1 MVRMTNAEYGAYV
14 KARCPASP
22 LIKDMLNAF
31 WVGGTIC
38 VLGQLI
44 RNLWMLAGLDAESA
58 GSAMSMTLVFLGTLA
73 TGLGVYDR
81 LAKLGGAGTLLTGV
95 GVYDRLAKLGGAGTL
110 VPITGF
116 ANAMASPAL
125 EFKSEGLVTGLAAK
139 MFIVAGPVIVYG
151 VAASVVYGVIYWA
164 LTR

>member
-1 MVRMTNAEYGAYV
+1 MVHMTNAEYNAYV

-22 LIKDMLNAF
+22 LGKDMLNAF
-31 WVGGTIC
+31 WVGGAIC

-44 RNLWMLAGLDAESA
+44 RNLWMLAGLDGETA
-58 GSAMSMTLVFLGTLA
+58 GTAMSVTLVFLGTLA

-81 LAKLGGAGTLLTGV
+81 LAKLGGAGTLL
-95 GVYDRLAKLGGAGTL
+95 
-110 VPITGF
+110 PITGF
-116 ANAMASPAL
+116 SNAMASPAL

-151 VAASVVYGVIYWA
+151 VAASVIYGVICWA
-164 LTR
+164 LTG

>member
-1 MVRMTNAEYGAYV
+1 MVRMTNTEYNAYV

-31 WVGGTIC
+31 WVGGAIC
-38 VLGQLI
+38 ALGQFI
-44 RNLWMLAGLDAESA
+44 RGLWMLAGRDGESA
-58 GSAMSMTLVFLGTLA
+58 GSAMSITLIFLGTLA

-81 LAKLGGAGTLLTGV
+81 LAKIGGAGTLL
-95 GVYDRLAKLGGAGTL
+95 
-110 VPITGF
+110 PITGF
-116 ANAMASPAL
+116 SNAMASPAL

-139 MFIVAGPVIVYG
+139 MFLVAGPVIVYG
-151 VAASVVYGVIYWA
+151 LAASVAYGVIYWA

>member
-1 MVRMTNAEYGAYV
+1 MVHMTNAEYNAYV

-22 LIKDMLNAF
+22 LGKDMLNAF
-31 WVGGTIC
+31 WVGGAIC

-44 RNLWMLAGLDAESA
+44 QNLWMLAGLDGETA
-58 GSAMSMTLVFLGTLA
+58 GTAMSVTLVFLGTLA

-81 LAKLGGAGTLLTGV
+81 LAKLGGAGTLL
-95 GVYDRLAKLGGAGTL
+95 
-110 VPITGF
+110 PITGF
-116 ANAMASPAL
+116 SNAMASPAL

-151 VAASVVYGVIYWA
+151 VAASVIYGVICWA
-164 LTR
+164 LTG

>member
-1 MVRMTNAEYGAYV
+1 MVRMTNAEYNAYV

-31 WVGGTIC
+31 WVGGAIC
-38 VLGQLI
+38 ALGQFI
-44 RNLWMLAGLDAESA
+44 RDLWMLAGLDGESA
-58 GSAMSMTLVFLGTLA
+58 GSAMSITLIFLGTLA

-81 LAKLGGAGTLLTGV
+81 LAKIGGAGTLL
-95 GVYDRLAKLGGAGTL
+95 
-110 VPITGF
+110 PITGF
-116 ANAMASPAL
+116 SNAMASPAL

-139 MFIVAGPVIVYG
+139 MFLVAGPVIVYG
-151 VAASVVYGVIYWA
+151 LAASVAYGVIYWA

>member
-1 MVRMTNAEYGAYV
+1 MVHMTNAEYHAYV

-22 LIKDMLNAF
+22 LMKDMLNAF
-31 WVGGTIC
+31 WVGGAIC

-44 RNLWMLAGLDAESA
+44 RNLWLLAGLDGETA
-58 GSAMSMTLVFLGTLA
+58 GTAMSVTLVFLGTLA

-81 LAKLGGAGTLLTGV
+81 LAKI
-95 GVYDRLAKLGGAGTL
+95 GGAGTL

-116 ANAMASPAL
+116 SNAMASPAL

-139 MFIVAGPVIVYG
+139 MFLVAGPVIVYG
-151 VAASVVYGVIYWA
+151 VAASAVYGVIYWA

>member
-1 MVRMTNAEYGAYV
+1 MTHMTNAEYSAYV

-22 LIKDMLNAF
+22 LGKDMLNAF
-31 WVGGTIC
+31 WVGGAIC

-44 RNLWMLAGLDAESA
+44 RNLWLLAGLDGETA
-58 GSAMSMTLVFLGTLA
+58 GSAMSITLVCLGSLC

-81 LAKLGGAGTLLTGV
+81 LAKI
-95 GVYDRLAKLGGAGTL
+95 GGAGTL

-116 ANAMASPAL
+116 SNAMASPAL

-151 VAASVVYGVIYWA
+151 IAASAVYGIIYWA

>member
-14 KARCPASP
+14 KARCPVSP
-22 LIKDMLNAF
+22 LGKDMLNAF
-31 WVGGTIC
+31 WVGGMIC
-38 VLGQLI
+38 ALGQAI
-44 RNLWMLAGLDAESA
+44 RNLWLLAGLDEETA
-58 GSAMSMTLVFLGTLA
+58 GAAMSITLVFLGTLA

-81 LAKLGGAGTLLTGV
+81 LA
-95 GVYDRLAKLGGAGTL
+95 RIGGAGTL

-116 ANAMASPAL
+116 SNAMASPAL

-151 VAASVVYGVIYWA
+151 LAASVVYGVIYWA
-164 LTR
+164 LSR

>member
-1 MVRMTNAEYGAYV
+1 MVRMTNAEYNAYV
-14 KARCPASP
+14 KDHCPASP
-22 LIKDMLNAF
+22 LVKDMLNAF
-31 WVGGTIC
+31 WVGGAIC
-38 VLGQLI
+38 VLGQII

-58 GSAMSMTLVFLGTLA
+58 GSAMSMTLVFLGTLC

-81 LAKLGGAGTLLTGV
+81 LAKI
-95 GVYDRLAKLGGAGTL
+95 GGAGTL

-116 ANAMASPAL
+116 SNVMASPAL